1 MASSITLTIRLGTT
15 TRFTIPSNDNT
26 ATTISLSSTI
36 LQVKQ
41 CIALEE
47 AADCCPVERQRLIF
61 KGRILSDDSRTLS
74 DYGVTAENKT
84 LHLVKGGAPKNTGGS
99 GGSAAAAP
107 VPAATPAPT
116 PSIPNTPNMGMPNL
130 MTGGQ
135 PPSLNSMRQ
144 QLMENPDLMGNLMSN
159 PAIRSMMSNPDV
171 IRSMMESNPE
181 MRQVM
186 DSNPQLRHILD
197 DPKMMRN
204 QDLAMSQIENL
215 PGGFSALR
223 RMYEDIQE
231 PMMDA
236 MAGSA
241 APSNEGASTSNR
253 GGSVGGAMPNPW
265 SANPA
270 SSSNSSTPNPAPSTP
285 FNPWSMPNLPT
296 NPTNPAPTNANP
308 LAGGMTGNPPN
319 MEQTMQMLENP
330 LFQNMM
336 NSLLSDPATLQQMTE
351 NNP

>member
-26 ATTISLSSTI
+26 TTTISLSSTI

-107 VPAATPAPT
+107 VPLSTPAPT

-144 QLMENPDLMGNLMSN
+144 QLMENPELMGNLMSN

-186 DSNPQLRHILD
+186 DSNPKLRHILD
-197 DPKMMRN
+197 DPEMMRRSMEMMRN

-223 RMYEDIQE
+223 
-231 PMMDA
+231 
-236 MAGSA
+236 G
-241 APSNEGASTSNR
+241 
-253 GGSVGGAMPNPW
+253 
-265 SANPA
+265 
-270 SSSNSSTPNPAPSTP
+270 
-285 FNPWSMPNLPT
+285 
-296 NPTNPAPTNANP
+296 
-308 LAGGMTGNPPN
+308 
-319 MEQTMQMLENP
+319 
-330 LFQNMM
+330 
-336 NSLLSDPATLQQMTE
+336 
-351 NNP
+351 

>member
-144 QLMENPDLMGNLMSN
+144 QLMENPELMGNLMSN

-181 MRQVM
+181 MR
-186 DSNPQLRHILD
+186 HILD
-197 DPKMMRN
+197 DPEMMRRSMEMMRDPSAMQNMMRN

-223 RMYEDIQE
+223 
-231 PMMDA
+231 
-236 MAGSA
+236 G
-241 APSNEGASTSNR
+241 
-253 GGSVGGAMPNPW
+253 
-265 SANPA
+265 
-270 SSSNSSTPNPAPSTP
+270 
-285 FNPWSMPNLPT
+285 
-296 NPTNPAPTNANP
+296 
-308 LAGGMTGNPPN
+308 
-319 MEQTMQMLENP
+319 
-330 LFQNMM
+330 
-336 NSLLSDPATLQQMTE
+336 
-351 NNP
+351 